1 MTFHQLLLAE
11 RRYLSIL
18 QLHITPNFCVN
29 YSDFK
34 FYYAVLEYCLRELI
48 SLGQCFALH
57 PPSIGKEVMSMRPL
71 LNKGFNNEP
80 INWELVSQSES
91 NGLITS
97 VFEAPSKKYDKIY
110 HLIDI
115 SGDDISVKQHL
126 SFR

>member
-1 MTFHQLLLAE
+1 
-11 RRYLSIL
+11 
-18 QLHITPNFCVN
+18 
-29 YSDFK
+29 
-34 FYYAVLEYCLRELI
+34 
-48 SLGQCFALH
+48 
-57 PPSIGKEVMSMRPL
+57 MRPL

-91 NGLITS
+91 NGKITS
-97 VFEAPSKKYDKIY
+97 IFEYQSKIYDKIY